1 MTSGSRLKAP
11 NFFILGAGRCGTTSL
26 WSYLRQH
33 PDIFLPLVKEPM
45 LFCASFQFTK
55 NCVAYFKLFD
65 AVTTERMV
73 GEASHG
79 YMSDPS
85 AAPLLKLLFPA
96 ARFVVTLRH
105 PADRAYSLYHLMRR
119 LGFER
124 HASFEE
130 ALRAEEDRIHS
141 PAFFRHCPHFPY
153 NYFYFRSGLFGEQIE
168 RYFAL
173 FDPEQFHFITLD
185 QLVSDPGPTLSGIYR
200 FLGVSPEFSPDLR
213 IFNAGN
219 RTARFPLVQWIWR
232 TQITRACSLLR
243 LQRLDLPMEAA
254 LLRWNTTS
262 VSPMNP
268 ATRSQLLLRYEPDL
282 LKLYR
287 LTGVRL
293 DEARTTSMPED
304 TVRSGPPES

>member
-1 MTSGSRLKAP
+1 MVSASRLRAP
-11 NFFILGAGRCGTTSL
+11 NFFILGAARCGTTSL

-55 NCVAYFKLFD
+55 NCAEYFTLFD
-65 AVTTERMV
+65 DVTTERMV

-85 AAPLLKLLFPA
+85 AAPLLKLLFPS

-105 PADRAYSLYHLMRR
+105 PADRAHSLYHLMRR

-130 ALRAEEDRIHS
+130 ALRAEEDRFHS
-141 PAFFRHCPHFPY
+141 ATFRRRCPHFPY
-153 NYFYFRSGLFGEQIE
+153 NYFYFHSGLFGEQIE

-185 QLVSDPGPTLSGIYR
+185 RLVSDPGLTLSGIYR
-200 FLGVSPEFSPDLR
+200 FLGVSPEFLPDLR
-213 IFNAGN
+213 VFQRGN
-219 RTARFPLVQWIWR
+219 RTVRFPLIHWIWR
-232 TQITRACSLLR
+232 TQITRACSLLG
-243 LQRLDLPMEAA
+243 LQRLNLPMERV
-254 LLRWNTTS
+254 LLRLNTTS
-262 VSPMNP
+262 VSPMKP
-268 ATRSQLLLRYEPDL
+268 ATRSQLVDRYGPDL
-282 LKLYR
+282 LKLYQ

-293 DEARTTSMPED
+293 DEIAP
-304 TVRSGPPES
+304 